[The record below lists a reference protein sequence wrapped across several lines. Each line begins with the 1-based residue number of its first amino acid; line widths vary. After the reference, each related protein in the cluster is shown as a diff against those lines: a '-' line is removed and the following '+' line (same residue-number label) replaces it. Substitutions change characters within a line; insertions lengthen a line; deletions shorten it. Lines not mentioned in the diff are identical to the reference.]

1 MAQMESTV
9 DQALQQAV
17 VAHKEGK
24 LRQAEQL
31 YRAILQAQPNHP
43 DANHNLGV
51 LTVAVGKPLE
61 AIPFFKLALE
71 ANPQIEQFWLSYID
85 VLITVQRFD
94 EAKHVSVEAERSGVS
109 PEKLEA
115 LKQRLEVSV
124 PNDMTKTA
132 KGQTLSEKRKKLA
145 EKKKNKKRKA
155 QGSSS
160 SAAPSPEQLNHL
172 LGHYQAGRLVEAEAL
187 ATSLTQQFPKHPV
200 GWKGLGLA
208 LKQMGRLADSLTP
221 MRTAVKLSPQDA
233 EAHNNLGIT
242 LQELG
247 RLDEAE
253 ATLRQAIALK
263 PDYAEAHNN
272 LGITRQELGRLD
284 EAEASYRKA
293 IAMKPGYAEAHNN
306 LGITLQE
313 LGRLDEAEATLRQ
326 AIILKPGYA
335 SAQNNLGIALQELG
349 RLDEAEASLRQAI
362 ALKSDYAEA
371 HSNLGNTL
379 QKLGRLDEAEAS
391 LRRAIAQKPDNA
403 EAHYNL
409 GNTLKELGRLE
420 EAQASYKQAI
430 TLKPDYAEA
439 HNNLGVTLQELG
451 TLNEAETSLRR
462 AIALKPNYAE
472 AHYNLGNTLKELGR
486 LEEAQASYKQAITLK
501 SDYAEAHNNLGVALK
516 ELGRLDEAEANYKL
530 AIALKP
536 DHAEASRNILKLPV
550 GQLDPKTLELCE
562 RAFPTPGEAA
572 EDQVTYAFFQAN
584 LLKHRGLLDQS
595 FSEFRKANKLKFET
609 IKTEVALQSERYT
622 HSFNRIKKWVPTVP
636 FSGNQGLTKLF
647 ILGPSRSGKSSLE
660 HILCNSSQVKPLF
673 ERLIF
678 GNLSNAN
685 VDKKN
690 VPVSLFDGI
699 FFHSED
705 ELLLQGYKVVTTTSP
720 DSVFYA
726 DYLLDKLPNTFFLVI
741 NRDTQDLSAE
751 IFTSDYNTENYY
763 SYDINAIA
771 NYLNIYN
778 NICDLLHSKVPDRCI
793 TVNFDDIIGSPKKSL
808 ERIGELVSQR
818 FEVGSLNKRNAKFE
832 SASIFR
838 DHFVKI
844 MGNY

>member
-313 LGRLDEAEATLRQ
+313 LGRLDEAEAALRQ

-391 LRRAIAQKPDNA
+391 LRRAIAQKPDN
-403 EAHYNL
+403 
-409 GNTLKELGRLE
+409 
-420 EAQASYKQAI
+420 
-430 TLKPDYAEA
+430 
-439 HNNLGVTLQELG
+439 
-451 TLNEAETSLRR
+451 
-462 AIALKPNYAE
+462 AE

-673 ERLIF
+673 ERLIV
-678 GNLSNAN
+678 GNLSNAD

-690 VPVSLFDGI
+690 APVSLFDGI